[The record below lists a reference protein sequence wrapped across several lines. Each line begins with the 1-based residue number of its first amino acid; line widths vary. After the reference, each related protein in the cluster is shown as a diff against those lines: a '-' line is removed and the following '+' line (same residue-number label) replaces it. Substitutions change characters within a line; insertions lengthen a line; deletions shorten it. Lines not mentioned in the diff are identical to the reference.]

1 MRREVS
7 FILLAYIGQS
17 ALFKILVS
25 FGSIASYWPGGFNH
39 STQEYHKVN
48 QQNGHTLFS
57 TDKFLIAFF
66 FLAVKMEC

>member
-17 ALFKILVS
+17 SLFKILVS
-25 FGSIASYWPGGFNH
+25 FGSISLYWPGGFNH

-48 QQNGHTLFS
+48 QQIGPT
-57 TDKFLIAFF
+57 
-66 FLAVKMEC
+66 VQPG